1 MADSSEDKTVTT
13 EVTSKTDTEEK
24 KELVKSVFESVLNE
38 IKEKNDEPR
47 ILEKVDES
55 ELKNGKNSTPP
66 KNPFFKE
73 KTTTSPEKKKE
84 AGKVIE
90 TVDLDLESDTEGDEE
105 NSSNGKEKKSQ
116 SVTGVVFQFDENCIL
131 FEFSL
136 RSFDGG
142 KIKLEEDLIGQ
153 ISPQNLVCNSK
164 DNSVIPAGTK
174 SDKISN
180 YVQSGDEIR
189 VEVNPSCLF
198 FFKRFFFSYYLNTSC
213 FQLTFTYVEDEEE
226 IRKIF
231 ENILL
236 KFLFQKIKTI
246 SITVLDQKKLKYSKK
261 FRKFSG

>member
-1 MADSSEDKTVTT
+1 MADSGEDKIVTT
-13 EVTSKTDTEEK
+13 EETSKTEEK
-24 KELVKSVFESVLNE
+24 KEIVKSVFDSVLND

-47 ILEKVDES
+47 ILEKADES
-55 ELKNGKNSTPP
+55 ELKNGKDSAAP
-66 KNPFFKE
+66 KNPFFKA
-73 KTTTSPEKKKE
+73 SPEKKKE

-90 TVDLDLESDTEGDEE
+90 TVDLDLESETEGDEE

-153 ISPQNLVCNSK
+153 ISPQKLVCNSK

-189 VEVNPSCLF
+189 VEVNPSCF
-198 FFKRFFFSYYLNTSC
+198 FLKDFL
-213 FQLTFTYVEDEEE
+213 LT
-226 IRKIF
+226 I
-231 ENILL
+231 
-236 KFLFQKIKTI
+236 
-246 SITVLDQKKLKYSKK
+246 
-261 FRKFSG
+261 

>member
-1 MADSSEDKTVTT
+1 MADSGEDKIVTT
-13 EVTSKTDTEEK
+13 EETSKTEEK
-24 KELVKSVFESVLNE
+24 KEIVKSVFDSVLND

-55 ELKNGKNSTPP
+55 ELKNGKDSTAP

-73 KTTTSPEKKKE
+73 KTTTSPEKKRE

-90 TVDLDLESDTEGDEE
+90 TVDLDLESETEGDEE

-153 ISPQNLVCNSK
+153 ISPQKLVCNSK

-189 VEVNPSCLF
+189 VEVNPSCC
-198 FFKRFFFSYYLNTSC
+198 FFKDFL
-213 FQLTFTYVEDEEE
+213 LT
-226 IRKIF
+226 I
-231 ENILL
+231 
-236 KFLFQKIKTI
+236 
-246 SITVLDQKKLKYSKK
+246 
-261 FRKFSG
+261 

>member
-13 EVTSKTDTEEK
+13 EETSKTETEEK
-24 KELVKSVFESVLNE
+24 KEIVKSVFDSVLNE

-47 ILEKVDES
+47 ILEKMDES
-55 ELKNGKNSTPP
+55 ELKNGKNSTAP
-66 KNPFFKE
+66 KNPFFKG

-90 TVDLDLESDTEGDEE
+90 TVDLDLESDEGDEE

-136 RSFDGG
+136 RRFEGG

-164 DNSVIPAGTK
+164 DNSVIPEGTK

-189 VEVNPSCLF
+189 VEVNPSCFVSKQF
-198 FFKRFFFSYYLNTSC
+198 FTYYLNTSC
-213 FQLTFTYVEDEEE
+213 FQLTFTFVEDEEK
-226 IRKIF
+226 ICKIF

-236 KFLFQKIKTI
+236 KFLFQKN
-246 SITVLDQKKLKYSKK
+246 QNNFNYS
-261 FRKFSG
+261 FR

>member
-1 MADSSEDKTVTT
+1 MADSSEDKTVNT
-13 EVTSKTDTEEK
+13 EETSKTETEEK
-24 KELVKSVFESVLNE
+24 KEIVKSVFDSVLNE

-55 ELKNGKNSTPP
+55 ELKNGKDSTAPKKSPP

-105 NSSNGKEKKSQ
+105 KSSNGKEKKSQ

-164 DNSVIPAGTK
+164 NNSVIPAGTK

-198 FFKRFFFSYYLNTSC
+198 FYK
-213 FQLTFTYVEDEEE
+213 
-226 IRKIF
+226 KIF
-231 ENILL
+231 PYI
-236 KFLFQKIKTI
+236 
-246 SITVLDQKKLKYSKK
+246 
-261 FRKFSG
+261 

>member
-13 EVTSKTDTEEK
+13 EETSKTDTEEK

-55 ELKNGKNSTPP
+55 ELKNGKDSTAPKSPP

-73 KTTTSPEKKKE
+73 KTTTSPMKKKE

-198 FFKRFFFSYYLNTSC
+198 FFFL
-213 FQLTFTYVEDEEE
+213 
-226 IRKIF
+226 KIF
-231 ENILL
+231 
-236 KFLFQKIKTI
+236 FLTI
-246 SITVLDQKKLKYSKK
+246 
-261 FRKFSG
+261 

>member
-13 EVTSKTDTEEK
+13 EETSKTETEEK
-24 KELVKSVFESVLNE
+24 KEIVKSVFDSVLNE

-55 ELKNGKNSTPP
+55 ELKNGKDSTAPKT

-90 TVDLDLESDTEGDEE
+90 TVDLDLESETEGDEE

-198 FFKRFFFSYYLNTSC
+198 FLKDFFSC
-213 FQLTFTYVEDEEE
+213 
-226 IRKIF
+226 
-231 ENILL
+231 
-236 KFLFQKIKTI
+236 
-246 SITVLDQKKLKYSKK
+246 
-261 FRKFSG
+261 

>member
-13 EVTSKTDTEEK
+13 EETSKTDTEEK
-24 KELVKSVFESVLNE
+24 KEIVKSVFESVLNE

-73 KTTTSPEKKKE
+73 KTTTSPEKKKATTSPEKKKE

-198 FFKRFFFSYYLNTSC
+198 FNK
-213 FQLTFTYVEDEEE
+213 
-226 IRKIF
+226 KIF
-231 ENILL
+231 PYI
-236 KFLFQKIKTI
+236 
-246 SITVLDQKKLKYSKK
+246 
-261 FRKFSG
+261 

>member
-13 EVTSKTDTEEK
+13 EETSKTETEAK
-24 KELVKSVFESVLNE
+24 KEIVKSVFDSVLND

-55 ELKNGKNSTPP
+55 ELKNGKNSTAP

-73 KTTTSPEKKKE
+73 KTTTSPQKKKE

-136 RSFDGG
+136 RSFEGG

-164 DNSVIPAGTK
+164 DNSVIPEGTK

-189 VEVNPSCLF
+189 VEVNPSCF
-198 FFKRFFFSYYLNTSC
+198 VSKRFFTYYLNTSC
-213 FQLTFTYVEDEEE
+213 FQLTFKYVKDEEE
-226 IRKIF
+226 IGKIF

-236 KFLFQKIKTI
+236 IFF
-246 SITVLDQKKLKYSKK
+246 SKK
-261 FRKFSG
+261 SKQFQLKF

>member
-13 EVTSKTDTEEK
+13 EESSKTETEK
-24 KELVKSVFESVLNE
+24 KEIVKSVFDSVLND

-47 ILEKVDES
+47 ILEKIDES
-55 ELKNGKNSTPP
+55 ELKNGKDSTAPR
-66 KNPFFKE
+66 NPFFKE
-73 KTTTSPEKKKE
+73 KTATSSPEKKRQAE
-84 AGKVIE
+84 KVIE
-90 TVDLDLESDTEGDEE
+90 TVDLDLESDTEGVEE

-189 VEVNPSCLF
+189 VEVNPSCF
-198 FFKRFFFSYYLNTSC
+198 
-213 FQLTFTYVEDEEE
+213 
-226 IRKIF
+226 
-231 ENILL
+231 
-236 KFLFQKIKTI
+236 FQKYFLLTI
-246 SITVLDQKKLKYSKK
+246 
-261 FRKFSG
+261 

>member
-13 EVTSKTDTEEK
+13 EETSKTETEEK
-24 KELVKSVFESVLNE
+24 KEIVKSVFDSVLND

-55 ELKNGKNSTPP
+55 ELKNGKNFTAP
-66 KNPFFKE
+66 KNPFFKG

-90 TVDLDLESDTEGDEE
+90 TVDLDLESDEGDEE

-136 RSFDGG
+136 RRFEGG

-164 DNSVIPAGTK
+164 DNSVIPEGTK

-189 VEVNPSCLF
+189 VEVNPSCFVSKQF
-198 FFKRFFFSYYLNTSC
+198 FTYYLITSC
-213 FQLTFTYVEDEEE
+213 FQLTFKYVKDEEE
-226 IRKIF
+226 IGKIF
-231 ENILL
+231 EHIPL
-236 KFLFQKIKTI
+236 KIFPKKSKQFQ
-246 SITVLDQKKLKYSKK
+246 LQ
-261 FRKFSG
+261 F